1 MNEGVSKEA
10 AVSAWLLLGGG
21 VGIVLGLAMWGYRVI
36 QTIGKEITK
45 LTPTSGFAAELA
57 AATTVVIASGN
68 AMPISTTHTL
78 VGAVFGVG
86 LAMSIRDLDFKVI
99 GKIVAS
105 WLTTVPAGAILS
117 MLYLIIFRLTLDF

>member
-1 MNEGVSKEA
+1 MTFRGS
-10 AVSAWLLLGGG
+10 WLFE
-21 VGIVLGLAMWGYRVI
+21 ILAEVV
-36 QTIGKEITK
+36 QVCN
-45 LTPTSGFAAELA
+45 AAELA

-86 LAMSIRDLDFKVI
+86 LAMSAKDLDFKVI
-99 GKIVAS
+99 GKIIAS

-117 MLYLIIFRLTLDF
+117 MLYLIIFRLFLEF